1 MTDID
6 NIKDIWRGVVG
17 KVSVTDVFLFFCKM
31 WYERNVKL
39 TVSLAWF
46 DLKNH

>member
-17 KVSVTDVFLFFCKM
+17 KVSVTDVSFFAVWCGM
-31 WYERNVKL
+31 NV
-39 TVSLAWF
+39 T
-46 DLKNH
+46 